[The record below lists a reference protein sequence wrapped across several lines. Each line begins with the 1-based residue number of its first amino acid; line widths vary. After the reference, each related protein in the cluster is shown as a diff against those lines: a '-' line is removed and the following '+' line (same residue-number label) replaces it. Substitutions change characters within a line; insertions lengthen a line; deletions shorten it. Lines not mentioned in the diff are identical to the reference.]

1 MIYYMELLSCII
13 YECMNIV
20 YEIFFRYVN
29 SASGLCLHPGDA
41 ALKLNLSF
49 DMCRWLVEGE
59 DVEGVHEVLA
69 KHHQYLTSRLL
80 LRL

>member
-1 MIYYMELLSCII
+1 MECFL
-13 YECMNIV
+13 
-20 YEIFFRYVN
+20 YVN
-29 SASGLCLHPGDA
+29 SISGLCLRLRDT
-41 ALKLNLSF
+41 ALNINLPF

-80 LRL
+80 LRR